1 MNTKTIINRLE
12 AIYAQ
17 IPEVTCT
24 HCHHCCGPLI
34 WFKPEEINIRRFL
47 QENNMKYLTKSSEE
61 FAQNGIKCP
70 YIKNDRCSIY
80 PARPIVCRLQG
91 NIAELPCHQHQIQP
105 LNQDQIRQIKQ
116 SMDLLIRE
124 TESIGEIYGTRKRNP
139 VSPC

>member
-61 FAQNGIKCP
+61 FVQQGMQCP

-80 PARPIVCRLQG
+80 PVRPIVCRLQG
-91 NIAELPCHQHQIQP
+91 NTPELPCTQNVNTVIPKQI
-105 LNQDQIRQIKQ
+105 LDKIKQ
-116 SMDLLIRE
+116 EMDSLVRE
-124 TESIGEIYGTRKRNP
+124 TGGIGFAYGTRRYTKEK
-139 VSPC
+139 VS